1 MDKLKYELNQK
12 PMPSNEI
19 KPSVELNP
27 EISNEAQ
34 LERVRALKNEQEL
47 NYRPERDLTINP
59 ELANQFDLEIEPAL
73 KNENDFRYRPEQDLH
88 PKLEPEPT
96 AGVTNDND
104 PTMTEEEC
112 MSQLESILT
121 PELMAKF
128 VMAHY
133 AHDDGNDSPA
143 TSAELEESFRS
154 FVAQLGFRG
163 PRIEGFV
170 KRAMTVIDDFDVSD
184 KYDNIDQASGVKM
197 YQRDADIDYS
207 SSLAGLEL
215 EVNMQDREPP
225 DLGPS
230 NLNKNPHLNNPYYI
244 NPNKKPSPFD

>member
-1 MDKLKYELNQK
+1 MDKLKNEFNKK
-12 PMPSNEI
+12 PMPTNDI
-19 KPSVELNP
+19 KHKVELNP
-27 EISNEAQ
+27 EISNDVQ
-34 LERVRALKNEQEL
+34 LERLRLLKNEQEL
-47 NYRPERDLTINP
+47 TYRPEHDLKLNP
-59 ELANQFDLEIEPAL
+59 ELANTLDFEMEPAL
-73 KNENDFRYRPEQDLH
+73 KNQNDFRYRPEQDLK
-88 PKLEPEPT
+88 PKPEQS

-143 TSAELEESFRS
+143 SSAELEESFRS

-163 PRIEGFV
+163 PKIEGFV
-170 KRAMTVIDDFDVSD
+170 QRAMTVIDDFDVSD
-184 KYDNIDQASGVKM
+184 KYDNIDQTSGIKM
-197 YQRDADIDYS
+197 YQKDADIDYT

-215 EVNMQDREPP
+215 EVDMQDREPP
-225 DLGPS
+225 DLGTS
-230 NLNKNPHLNNPYYI
+230 NSIKNPNLNNPYYI
-244 NPNKKPSPFD
+244 NPNMKPKPTPFD